1 MCKSLNFSSWWRRRW
16 RIHWRRFLVV
26 IATTKTALQKN
37 NCGALGHHLR
47 GGQKCVQSVHLLWLT
62 QSQNC
67 SAAPRQLG
75 ALKYGA
81 QLPTI
86 VALVY
91 CNCWPMVSMSG
102 PWTSYLGFSIESWL
116 FKKSWHL
123 VFGRTVKYES
133 EGHDLVI
140 CKSPVTRNVIWNQA
154 TSRQLSPQKAR
165 ELSLGLRLS
174 ALSPIKVLFSCY
186 KEELCSRLKTW
197 QPF

>member
-1 MCKSLNFSSWWRRRW
+1 MAAAVEDPLAQIPGGDCNNQNC
-16 RIHWRRFLVV
+16 
-26 IATTKTALQKN
+26 TAEEN

-47 GGQKCVQSVHLLWLT
+47 GGQKCVQPVHLLWLT

-102 PWTSYLGFSIESWL
+102 PWTSYLGFSIERWL

-140 CKSPVTRNVIWNQA
+140 CKSPVTRNVIWNRA
-154 TSRQLSPQKAR
+154 TSRHLSTKGPRIVSWAP
-165 ELSLGLRLS
+165 SHC
-174 ALSPIKVLFSCY
+174 VV
-186 KEELCSRLKTW
+186 TN
-197 QPF
+197 

>member
-1 MCKSLNFSSWWRRRW
+1 MGDLLE
-16 RIHWRRFLVV
+16 LVAAV
-26 IATTKTALQKN
+26 VEDPLAQIPGGDRNNQNCTAEKTVVS
-37 NCGALGHHLR
+37 GHHLR
-47 GGQKCVQSVHLLWLT
+47 GGQKCVHSEQLLWLT

-67 SAAPRQLG
+67 SAATWQWG

-102 PWTSYLGFSIESWL
+102 PWTSYLRFSIGSWL

-123 VFGRTVKYES
+123 VFGWTVKYES

-140 CKSPVTRNVIWNQA
+140 CKSPVTRNVIW
-154 TSRQLSPQKAR
+154 TSNAPPPLHN
-165 ELSLGLRLS
+165 
-174 ALSPIKVLFSCY
+174 
-186 KEELCSRLKTW
+186 
-197 QPF
+197 

>member
-1 MCKSLNFSSWWRRRW
+1 MGA
-16 RIHWRRFLVV
+16 VE
-26 IATTKTALQKN
+26 TALEGVVDAPDLAEVVAAVDGLDLLELVAAAVEDPLAQIPGGDCNNQNCTAEEN

-91 CNCWPMVSMSG
+91 CNC
-102 PWTSYLGFSIESWL
+102 
-116 FKKSWHL
+116 
-123 VFGRTVKYES
+123 
-133 EGHDLVI
+133 
-140 CKSPVTRNVIWNQA
+140 
-154 TSRQLSPQKAR
+154 
-165 ELSLGLRLS
+165 
-174 ALSPIKVLFSCY
+174 
-186 KEELCSRLKTW
+186 
-197 QPF
+197 